1 MIHTHRTREQ
11 ERRSNESGATLISVL
26 VAALLVGFIEL
37 EMLGLLSLNSAQGSF
52 LWARMDT
59 LNSVNYSLNAMGQRV
74 RSARNIGD
82 LYGEAPPPQGQVV
95 QNLPPGPQQHP
106 EAVDPSQMPNASIQN
121 GSVTLVSNHFPSAG
135 DILYGPQGS
144 MTVTSWPWDGGQGN
158 PYTLSSTCLVIQVP
172 NFDSNGFPM
181 SLPPAFSGAVPL
193 SALDTYVYK
202 VVPDPNP
209 AHAGEY
215 QLQMAYFPSP
225 AALTNAPTG
234 IGPGTLTTV
243 LTGIVGPKDASGDIC
258 VFQYV
263 EKNLNTVTT
272 TVNAANLQNYSGV
285 VVNLQVV
292 NMDARGHKSL
302 LPVRTEMYMR
312 NNVAATTIGSPPPT

>member
-1 MIHTHRTREQ
+1 MNQINRHKPKSSRNQ
-11 ERRSNESGATLISVL
+11 ESGATLISVL

-37 EMLGLLSLNSAQGSF
+37 EMLGLLSLNSTQGSF

-59 LNSVNYSLNAMGQRV
+59 LNAVNYSLNALGQRV

-106 EAVDPSQMPNASIQN
+106 EAVDPSQLPNSSIQN

-135 DILYGPQGS
+135 DILYGPQGT
-144 MTVTSWPWDGGQGN
+144 MTVMSWPWYGGPSA

-172 NFDSNGFPM
+172 NFDSNGFPL
-181 SLPPAFSGAVPL
+181 SLPPAFTGAVPL

-202 VVPDPNP
+202 VVPDTDP
-209 AHAGEY
+209 ARAGQY

-225 AALTNAPTG
+225 ANLTNCPAG
-234 IGPGTLTTV
+234 ISPGTVTTV
-243 LTGIVGPKDASGDIC
+243 LTGIVGPRDTNGEIS

-263 EKNLNTVTT
+263 EKNSNTLSA
-272 TVNAANLQNYSGV
+272 TVNAAELQNYSGV
-285 VVNLQVV
+285 VVNLQVL

-312 NNVAATTIGSPPPT
+312 NNVSATTIGNPPAN